1 MFVPS
6 LSWQHNRLYIDMV
19 YIQMAAKRFFFRTT
33 VSMQVEVPYECDEAF
48 SSTARALLGTL
59 CANISRVVATTPPL
73 AIDSHWS

>member
-1 MFVPS
+1 
-6 LSWQHNRLYIDMV
+6 MV